1 MIANNIVPGEPRHAV
16 FGPFAAKLPV
26 QWEATLPLALEACVG
41 TEEYYSPVSYRGL
54 RLTDWG
60 GMPNPSR
67 FITSLGR
74 GNPPP
79 VPFWVASHVYANS
92 NAVILVEDLYESRPS
107 LLVSLGTGAEPSGQ
121 PRTRQ
126 GHPNASSPLDIDS
139 WCKEYFGDTNSYHR
153 LNGPCLGNLGEKAHD
168 HNERRNIRSQT
179 EEYCRDMEI
188 QIKNT
193 SLHLL
198 SQGLSRPWLPLDLI
212 ESRIFQH

>member
-74 GNPPP
+74 
-79 VPFWVASHVYANS
+79 A
-92 NAVILVEDLYESRPS
+92 
-107 LLVSLGTGAEPSGQ
+107 T
-121 PRTRQ
+121 
-126 GHPNASSPLDIDS
+126 PLS
-139 WCKEYFGDTNSYHR
+139 F
-153 LNGPCLGNLGEKAHD
+153 
-168 HNERRNIRSQT
+168 
-179 EEYCRDMEI
+179 
-188 QIKNT
+188 
-193 SLHLL
+193 
-198 SQGLSRPWLPLDLI
+198 
-212 ESRIFQH
+212 